1 MSYLLDSAIQRRLD
15 CGFNYYKT
23 ATVSSMATNGIIYY
37 GSLDSNNSHNS
48 FSATLGSSSPDPTIT
63 LDNGYTYRLQAS
75 ICYYK
80 SGDSTT
86 SGYTEYQWHNGATA
100 IGSKGLITDGITVN
114 IGSSGPTGMTV
125 EENAICTINLSGAG
139 TTGLTLK
146 ILSTL
151 NNNNGPEAP
160 SYGSGAWYV
169 QSRMLIWQI

>member
-1 MSYLLDSAIQRRLD
+1 MSYLLDSAIQRRLN

-23 ATVSSMATNGIIYY
+23 ATVSSMAVNGIIYY
-37 GSLDSNNSHNS
+37 GSLDTNNSHNS

-80 SGDSTT
+80 NGDDTN

-151 NNNNGPEAP
+151 NNVNGPEAP
-160 SYGSGAWYV
+160 SYGTGAWYV
-169 QSRMLIWQI
+169 KSRMLVWQI